1 MFITLINTCLLSLDV
16 VLVNTLFRKTVVDI
30 ILRRICTDNEIATTP
45 IN

>member
-16 VLVNTLFRKTVVDI
+16 VLVNTLFRKTDVDI